1 MAWSIFAVILM
12 WVLPLG
18 VHLPK
23 QACGI
28 SNQGSTLSNTLYEN
42 TDINANV
49 RTLLSTDVVHS
60 TLYLSASTF
69 EANYE
74 QMLPNF
80 KIYIYPRKHQ
90 DFGSPEWCS
99 NRTFRDLGK
108 PVALFYE
115 SLVNSAFTTDDPE
128 EANLFFVPF
137 SIESLRLSSST
148 RISRF
153 LRRYIDGLRTE
164 YPYWNRTLGADHFYV
179 SCEGIDVDSS
189 RNVVELK
196 KNAIQVSCYPLPVS
210 GNGRFYPHKDINM
223 PPIDSAVSGHTILN
237 IKPHHRQSQTILAYC
252 VNWPEAIPD
261 FESTLAL
268 WKTDPGF
275 VLESLVIEPSL
286 YAQRLSSSRF
296 CLIFFGGGGNPLF
309 LLDALTFGCIP
320 VIISSSP
327 FFDLPFQDVLNW
339 KEFLVIVNMRQAREL
354 KQLLQSIPEARS
366 QKMKSLAKEASKHL
380 KWHST
385 PRPYDAFYSLM
396 YQLWLRRHT
405 IRYARDSKAY
415 Q

>member
-1 MAWSIFAVILM
+1 MAWRIFAAILIS
-12 WVLPLG
+12 VLPLG
-18 VHLPK
+18 IHHPK
-23 QACGI
+23 QAYGI
-28 SNQGSTLSNTLYEN
+28 DNQGSTIPNTLYEN
-42 TDINANV
+42 TDINANE
-49 RTLLSTDVVHS
+49 RTPLSTYAVHN
-60 TLYLSASTF
+60 TLYLSASIF

-80 KIYIYPRKHQ
+80 KIFIYPRKHH

-99 NRTFRDLGK
+99 NRTFRDLDK
-108 PVALFYE
+108 PVTLFYE

-128 EANLFFVPF
+128 EAHLFFMPF
-137 SIESLRLSSST
+137 SIDALRITSVT
-148 RISRF
+148 RTSRF
-153 LRRYIDGLRTE
+153 LRRYIDGLRAE

-179 SCEGIDVDSS
+179 SCEGIDIDSS

-210 GNGRFYPHKDINM
+210 GNLRFYPHKDINM
-223 PPIDSAVSGHTILN
+223 PPIDSAAPGHKILN
-237 IKPHHRQSQTILAYC
+237 FEPNRRQSQTILAYC
-252 VNWPEAIPD
+252 VSWPEAFPD
-261 FESTLAL
+261 LESTLSL

-275 VLESLVIEPSL
+275 LLDPLVVEPSL
-286 YAQRLSSSRF
+286 YVQRLSSSRF
-296 CLIFFGGGGNPLF
+296 CLNFIGGGGNPLF
-309 LLDALTFGCIP
+309 LIDAMTFGCIP

-339 KEFLVIVNMRQAREL
+339 KEFLVIVNTRQVSKL

-366 QKMKSLAKEASKHL
+366 QKMKNLAKEASRHL

-385 PRPYDAFYSLM
+385 PRPYDAFYSIM

-405 IRYARDSKAY
+405 IRYA
-415 Q
+415 QEL